1 MSSVETI
8 ENNQTKQTTKSK
20 GKKSSKPVKKV
31 EDDEKTFLEN
41 SVSSETEAVNLLE
54 TTSVDVPSDVLTVEG
69 TSTEGLNHENDESES
84 SVPEI
89 EEVSSP
95 VDILNHI
102 KNIENSYEFLSKTSL
117 KNYDFDKVSFT
128 ELITSKKKIAKYS
141 FAFEQDLFQDLS
153 KEKLSSIKKQ
163 SKSKKGNKPKHT
175 NTDGFAINIPHE
187 TYPQVLAIMKYDE
200 GTQLSKTKVMQFI
213 NAYVKKEKTSGNQ
226 DILVQ
231 GDNRSFKII
240 GEIKEL
246 FDFIRTVM
254 VERGD
259 MESDQEFPKQL
270 TYTGIFK
277 YLKYCFPLVQK

>member
-1 MSSVETI
+1 MSSNVETI

-20 GKKSSKPVKKV
+20 GKKSSKTVKKV

-41 SVSSETEAVNLLE
+41 PVSEEAEEVKLSEK
-54 TTSVDVPSDVLTVEG
+54 TSVDISADVSVIEENNDVSNL
-69 TSTEGLNHENDESES
+69 ENDENES
-84 SVPEI
+84 TTTDIEQVSNPAEI
-89 EEVSSP
+89 LSH
-95 VDILNHI
+95 L
-102 KNIENSYEFLSKTSL
+102 KTIESSYEFLSKQSL
-117 KNYDFDKVSFT
+117 KNYYFDKVSFS
-128 ELITSKKKIAKYS
+128 ELISSKKKISKYS
-141 FAFEQDLFQDLS
+141 FAFEQDMFQDLS

-200 GTQLSKTKVMQFI
+200 GAQLSKTKVMQFI

-226 DILVQ
+226 DIIVQ

-259 MESDQEFPKQL
+259 MEPEQEFPKQL

>member
-1 MSSVETI
+1 MSSNVETI

-20 GKKSSKPVKKV
+20 GKKSSKTVKKV
-31 EDDEKTFLEN
+31 EDDEKIILEN
-41 SVSSETEAVNLLE
+41 PVSEEAEEVKLSEKAY
-54 TTSVDVPSDVLTVEG
+54 VDVPSIEENNEV
-69 TSTEGLNHENDESES
+69 SNIENDDNES

-95 VDILNHI
+95 VEILNHI
-102 KNIENSYEFLSKTSL
+102 KNIESSYEFLSKISL
-117 KNYDFDKVSFT
+117 KNYDFDKISFT

-187 TYPQVLAIMKYDE
+187 TYPEVLAIMKYDE

-259 MESDQEFPKQL
+259 MEPEQEFPKQL

>member
-1 MSSVETI
+1 MSSNVETI

-20 GKKSSKPVKKV
+20 GKKSSKTVKKV
-31 EDDEKTFLEN
+31 EDDEKIILEN
-41 SVSSETEAVNLLE
+41 PVSEEAEEVKLSEKAY
-54 TTSVDVPSDVLTVEG
+54 VDVPSIEENNEV
-69 TSTEGLNHENDESES
+69 SNIENDDNES

-95 VDILNHI
+95 VEILNHI
-102 KNIENSYEFLSKTSL
+102 KNIESSYEFLSKISL
-117 KNYDFDKVSFT
+117 KNYDFDKISFT

-187 TYPQVLAIMKYDE
+187 TYPEVLAIMKYDE

-259 MESDQEFPKQL
+259 MEQDQEFPKQL